1 MIRSPSISP
10 SQLEGTSRTPGGS
23 EALTFIMRVLG
34 CGCLGHR
41 GLLKIGAR
49 VSPTRMETRTVL
61 RWTLKM
67 RASGGWTWIAA
78 KRITGCPTTLSVR
91 RLFRHNCPIG
101 LLENII
107 LKQSKLIFIYG
118 SHYFLISLVLETFG
132 IILKILDFL
141 HILKVLE
148 NIAKLSVI
156 ICKVKGRL

>member
-1 MIRSPSISP
+1 M
-10 SQLEGTSRTPGGS
+10 GS

-78 KRITGCPTTLSVR
+78 KRTTGCPTTLSVR
-91 RLFRHNCPIG
+91 RLFRHNCPTG
-101 LLENII
+101 RLENII
-107 LKQSKLIFIYG
+107 LKKLRYESSTLILHKELSSSIFQVCQSV
-118 SHYFLISLVLETFG
+118 SE
-132 IILKILDFL
+132 
-141 HILKVLE
+141 
-148 NIAKLSVI
+148 
-156 ICKVKGRL
+156 